1 MDQDA
6 DGGASEAA
14 ILVEEEQ
21 RLGAAEPVDDAFA
34 VGDDVG
40 LKRVGNREEESAFFG
55 VGFKLFLDL
64 I

>member
-40 LKRVGNREEESAFFG
+40 LKMRRIVKRNP
-55 VGFKLFLDL
+55 LFLESVL
-64 I
+64 NSF